1 MKVIQLSTNQHRLN
15 EIISG
20 KTNIF
25 TREILPETNSL
36 FCDLDEDG
44 YVIDVDG
51 ILQPRHYDALKL
63 NAGQSSHWFAIEKAE
78 IELFSNRSGN
88 LITYEENGKEYI
100 KAQIVYYLLGEMQ
113 S

>member
-1 MKVIQLSTNQHRLN
+1 MKVIQLDTNQHRLN

-25 TREILPETNSL
+25 TREIRPETNSL

-51 ILQPRHYDALKL
+51 ILQPRHYDALK
-63 NAGQSSHWFAIEKAE
+63 AQCWAE
-78 IELFSNRSGN
+78 FSLVRYRKSRDR
-88 LITYEENGKEYI
+88 TVFK
-100 KAQIVYYLLGEMQ
+100 
-113 S
+113 